1 MGSQEVVLA
10 ETLRHDHRGNRLLA
24 ALPPETLAILDR
36 DLRHVS
42 IAQGVV
48 MFEPGAPL
56 DIIYFPQTG
65 LVSLLVVTLSGDTI
79 ETATV
84 GREGAVGLHGSFG
97 KRFSFTRAVTQI
109 GGRFSVIGALRF
121 GELVDGDPAVR
132 NLFSRYTETLW
143 AEAQQMAACNAI
155 HDGVSRLARY
165 LLQSADRIGSEELS
179 LTQETLA
186 QMLGVRRTTV
196 TLLAQILKE
205 NGLIRYSRGHI
216 VLTNRKAL
224 ENSACECYRAVRH
237 DQLPLTIGVRL

>member
-1 MGSQEVVLA
+1 V
-10 ETLRHDHRGNRLLA
+10 RGA
-24 ALPPETLAILDR
+24 A
-36 DLRHVS
+36 
-42 IAQGVV
+42 IAQGAV

-56 DIIYFPQTG
+56 DTIYFPQTG
-65 LVSLLVVTLSGDTI
+65 LISLLVVTLSGDTV
-79 ETATV
+79 ETSTV

-97 KRFSFTRAVTQI
+97 ERLSFTRAITQI
-109 GGRFSVIGALRF
+109 GGRFSVIGAGRF
-121 GELVDGDPAVR
+121 AELVNGDPAVG
-132 NLFSRYTETLW
+132 NLISRYTEVLW
-143 AEAQQMAACNAI
+143 AEAQQIAACNAV

-165 LLQSADRIGSEELS
+165 LLQSADRIGGDELP

-196 TLLAQILKE
+196 TLLAQILKTK
-205 NGLIRYSRGHI
+205 GLIRYSRGHI